1 MEFDIM
7 INCAGCCIEDD
18 TYDLCK
24 GESSMRRFRLEGDSQ
39 TRGGAILIVVGR

>member
-18 TYDLCK
+18 TYDLRERARCDDFDLR
-24 GESSMRRFRLEGDSQ
+24 GIRRL
-39 TRGGAILIVVGR
+39 GGVRYL